1 MGKRERVGDRDHP
14 RPRKRRCRRV
24 HFREDVKKH
33 DGLRPDT
40 RIFEEVRISFSF
52 FRFVILT
59 SSRKPYSK
67 TAYPRIHGKW

>member
-1 MGKRERVGDRDHP
+1 MGKRERVGDGDHP

-40 RIFEEVRISFSF
+40 RIFEEVR
-52 FRFVILT
+52 T
-59 SSRKPYSK
+59 
-67 TAYPRIHGKW
+67 